1 MDTQAIKMTVTPQ
14 DEHDNDHQF
23 DRWNSATKYLDRSE
37 QIQVGETFPEIYLK
51 GGIMER
57 GNFSACAG
65 FSSCSGR
72 CAVFGTFAAF
82 QEMILSEASNWAMC
96 SDFYLMPYAFTQLLD
111 SRSY

>member
-1 MDTQAIKMTVTPQ
+1 MSK
-14 DEHDNDHQF
+14 
-23 DRWNSATKYLDRSE
+23 TKTTSLIDGILQQNMDRSE

-82 QEMILSEASNWAMC
+82 QEMILSEASNRAVC
-96 SDFYLMPYAFTQLLD
+96 SDFDAIRFHKT
-111 SRSY
+111 SRF